1 MPCVKVHEAARGGTL
16 DRGGRHAL
24 GSLFGQGPG
33 RHGDER
39 GRRGAVAEEVAKI
52 GEEGASGRGFLLVK
66 YEEGAVFGADAGR
79 WCVIVVR
86 TAEGSRCVGDWCAGR
101 RGVYTAVGG

>member
-1 MPCVKVHEAARGGTL
+1 MEERWIAEAGTL
-16 DRGGRHAL
+16 WEVCLDRV
-24 GSLFGQGPG
+24 QGATEMREEG
-33 RHGDER
+33 AE
-39 GRRGAVAEEVAKI
+39 AVADEVAKI
-52 GEEGASGRGFLLVK
+52 GEESASGRGFLLVK

-86 TAEGSRCVGDWCAGR
+86 TAERSRCEGDWCAGR